1 MIAFILQIIIMKKT
15 IVFFLIILKFA
26 GIIRLKKGNKKMN
39 DEEIKKKAE
48 IVNGKKASSVV
59 IGTKEDALNHN
70 HEIVIKPSTI
80 LEVTSNHRRGVVEDV
95 SSNDILIS
103 KLYHQQ
109 ALSKG
114 VESGKAQAGDFIDSI
129 TGELISRRDE
139 VLELIFITLSKTLQT
154 FSIDKTGKKTWV
166 SSEKFTAENANFEY
180 QFEKEGV
187 NYKRRVQYNYF
198 VLLAKDPNQLPFVLS
213 MSSTKLTVAKK
224 LNTIFSRLDR
234 INLPSYSYVIEVRNI
249 KETKDTNSWYGLDLT
264 LGKKTNDQQLD
275 LAIEWY
281 DKIKQ
286 SKVIVTDEFEGESSD
301 DENAPF

>member
-1 MIAFILQIIIMKKT
+1 
-15 IVFFLIILKFA
+15 
-26 GIIRLKKGNKKMN
+26 MN

-234 INLPSYSYVIEVRNI
+234 INLPSYSYVIEVRNT